1 MRVKGEKGDQTLGPV
16 DGAMN
21 CDNDGGQLKQPPETE
36 KKIEKKRKVIIAYG
50 IWKEETEDSN
60 ANILV

>member
-1 MRVKGEKGDQTLGPV
+1 MGPV